1 MWGPER
7 GWKDTDTSLLG
18 SLTRISI
25 YSGNTLAELELE
37 IDNIRRKMDY
47 MNYKNWLK
55 EREN

>member
-47 MNYKNWLK
+47 MNYKN
-55 EREN
+55 